1 MTRRAALGSID
12 DAPGPG
18 DGVRGAEV
26 EGRGDAIGANTDHP
40 GPGDGVRGAGI
51 GGSGDAL
58 GRNADVPGPDAGV
71 RGAGEA
77 NVSERWR
84 AVRCGARPSLFCRVG
99 Q

>member
-58 GRNADVPGPDAGV
+58 GRNTTLVFAVLERPTYQS
-71 RGAGEA
+71 AGEQCA
-77 NVSERWR
+77 
-84 AVRCGARPSLFCRVG
+84 AVQDLRCSVE
-99 Q
+99 